1 MNCLASCYIARIN
14 LALGH
19 EIMTQIVSKISQDF
33 QKIMNI
39 VQAKKFEQYQI
50 DKEIEGISFDFIIGD
65 LEAEDWYAS
74 ERTRHLN
81 THLEMRFL
89 KEKIIAPG
97 DIIFECGTHH
107 GMTAILLSK
116 WVGNEGKIVSFEI
129 FPQNAEIAVKN
140 INLNQ
145 LKNVVI
151 EQTGLGESFGKT
163 KIFCKSNS
171 SIKPQKSLSLGFIR
185 NAIYG
190 MEQVDIIPLDSY
202 VEKVGYDPTFLKIDV
217 EGYESEVLKG
227 AKNILQTTPK
237 LAIEIHTEI
246 LDRYNTSVQEIFDL
260 IDINR
265 YQCWV
270 QWKDSEMPVKYNLQQ
285 EINHRVHLFAIPK

>member
-1 MNCLASCYIARIN
+1 MS
-14 LALGH
+14 
-19 EIMTQIVSKISQDF
+19 QIVSKISQDF
-33 QKIMNI
+33 LKILNA
-39 VQAKKFEQYQI
+39 VQAKKFEPYQI
-50 DKEIEGISFDFIIGD
+50 DKEVEGVSFDFIIGD

-74 ERTRHLN
+74 QRTRNLK

-89 KEKIIAPG
+89 KEKVISSG
-97 DIIFECGTHH
+97 DTVFECGTHH

-116 WVGNEGKIVSFEI
+116 WIGNEGKIVSFEI
-129 FPQNAEIAVKN
+129 FPQNAEIALKN

-145 LKNVVI
+145 IKNVAI
-151 EQTGLGESFGKT
+151 EQTGLGESVGKT

-171 SIKPQKSLSLGFIR
+171 SIKPRNSLSLGFIR

-190 MEQVDIIPLDSY
+190 MEEVDIIPLDDY
-202 VEKVGYDPTFLKIDV
+202 AKKANCNPTFLKIDV

-246 LDRYNTSVQEIFDL
+246 LDRYDTSVKEIFDL
-260 IDINR
+260 IDIDR
-265 YQCWV
+265 YQCWI
-270 QWKDSEMPVKYNLQQ
+270 QWKDSEMPVEYDLQQ
-285 EINHRVHLFAIPK
+285 EINHRVHLFAIPKQA